1 MNDRPA
7 LDLLVPCGLETR
19 TGGFIYDR
27 RMVEEL
33 RQRGWRVTV
42 RELGCGFPQPSAA
55 ELDEAASVLR
65 ALPAGR
71 RVLIDGLAL
80 GGMPGLVESERERL
94 RLIALIHH
102 PLALE
107 TGLDAASAQRLAKA
121 ERRALAAVSRV
132 IVNSQTTAAALREYA
147 VAPELIDVVEPGT
160 DRTPLAGGSGSPTL
174 ELLCVA
180 TLTPRKGHALLIKAL
195 ADLKARAWRLVCA
208 GSAERDPTC
217 ARALERQIAKAGLGN
232 QVALLGELDNP
243 ALQAA
248 YARADAFVL
257 ASYYEGYGM
266 AFAEA
271 LAHGL
276 PIVATAGGATAQ
288 TVPAGAGLLVPPGD
302 GAALHSALRRLID
315 DAALRARLQ
324 AGAREA
330 RLTLPSWREAGGRL
344 AAAILDR
351 GAR

>member
-1 MNDRPA
+1 MNERTTI
-7 LDLLVPCGLETR
+7 DLVVPRGLGTR

-27 RMVEEL
+27 RMVEQL
-33 RQRGWRVTV
+33 RERGWRVTAH
-42 RELGCGFPQPSAA
+42 EIGGGFPQPSAD
-55 ELDEAASVLR
+55 ELREAAKLLR
-65 ALPAGR
+65 GLPAGR
-71 RVLIDGLAL
+71 SVLIDGLAL
-80 GGMPGLVESERERL
+80 GGMPELVEFECTRL

-107 TGLDAASAQRLAKA
+107 TGLDAASAQWLRTA
-121 ERRALAAVSRV
+121 ERRALAAVSQV
-132 IVNSQTTAAALREYA
+132 IVTSQTTAAALGDYA
-147 VAPELIDVVEPGT
+147 VAPGLIDVVPPGT
-160 DRTPLAGGSGSPTL
+160 DRAPLATGSGTPTL
-174 ELLCVA
+174 QLLCVG
-180 TLTPRKGHALLIKAL
+180 TLTPRKGHAVLLEAL
-195 ADLKARAWRLVCA
+195 GHLKDRSWRLACA
-208 GSAERDPTC
+208 GSTGRDPAC
-217 ARALERQIAKAGLGN
+217 ATALRRQIQRAGLDDR
-232 QVALLGELDNP
+232 VALLGELDDP

-288 TVPAGAGLLVPPGD
+288 TVPEGAGLLVPPGD
-302 GAALHSALRRLID
+302 TEALSGALRRLID
-315 DAALRARLQ
+315 DAPLRARLR

-330 RLTLPSWREAGGRL
+330 RRSLPSWCEAGDRL
-344 AAAILDR
+344 AAAVLER

>member
-1 MNDRPA
+1 LNDRA
-7 LDLLVPCGLETR
+7 TLDLVVPYGLKTR
-19 TGGFIYDR
+19 TGGFIYDL
-27 RMVEEL
+27 RMVEAL
-33 RQRGWRVTV
+33 RERGWRVAV
-42 RELGCGFPQPSAA
+42 HELNGGFPQPSAG
-55 ELDEAASVLR
+55 ELR
-65 ALPAGR
+65 AVADLLRGLPAGR
-71 RVLIDGLAL
+71 SVLIDGLAL
-80 GGMPGLVESERERL
+80 GGMPELVESERTRL

-107 TGLDAASAQRLAKA
+107 TGLDAATAQRLRTA
-121 ERRALAAVSRV
+121 ERRALAAVSQV
-132 IVNSQTTAAALREYA
+132 IVTSQTTAAALRDYA

-160 DRTPLAGGSGSPTL
+160 DRAPLAAGSATPTL
-174 ELLCVA
+174 QLLCVG
-180 TLTPRKGHALLIKAL
+180 TLTPRKGHALLIEAL
-195 ADLKARAWRLVCA
+195 GNLRDRAWRLACA
-208 GSAERDPTC
+208 GSTERDPTC
-217 ARALERQIAKAGLGN
+217 ARALERQIGLAGLGDR
-232 QVALLGELDNP
+232 VALLGELDNP
-243 ALQAA
+243 ALRAA

-324 AGAREA
+324 AGARQA
-330 RLTLPSWREAGGRL
+330 RDSLPSWREAGGRL

>member
-1 MNDRPA
+1 LSDRPT
-7 LDLLVPCGLETR
+7 LDLVVPRGLEAR

-27 RMVEEL
+27 RMLEEL
-33 RQRGWRVTV
+33 RQRGWRVSV
-42 RELGCGFPQPSAA
+42 HELGGGFPQPSA
-55 ELDEAASVLR
+55 EGLREAAGVLR
-65 ALPAGR
+65 GLPAGR
-71 RVLIDGLAL
+71 SVLIDGLAL
-80 GGMPGLVESERERL
+80 GGMPGPVESERDRL
-94 RLIALIHH
+94 HLIALIHH

-107 TGLDAASAQRLAKA
+107 TGLDAPTAQRLRTA

-132 IVNSQTTAAALREYA
+132 IVTSQTTAAALRDYA
-147 VAPELIDVVEPGT
+147 VAPELIDVVPPGT
-160 DRTPLAGGSGSPTL
+160 DRAPLANGSGTSTL
-174 ELLCVA
+174 ELLCVG
-180 TLTPRKGHALLIKAL
+180 TLTPRKGHALLIEAL
-195 ADLKARAWRLVCA
+195 TGLGDRRWRLACA
-208 GSAERDPTC
+208 GSTERDPAC
-217 ARALERQIAKAGLGN
+217 ATALERQIALAGLGDR
-232 QVALLGELDNP
+232 VALLGELDNP

-302 GAALHSALRRLID
+302 GAALRDALRRLID

-324 AGAREA
+324 AGARAA
-330 RLTLPSWREAGGRL
+330 RRALPSWREAGGRL
-344 AAAILDR
+344 AAAILEG